1 MGENHQI
8 AGPPRGEPLLA
19 GQVGARVRIP
29 LSGTPG
35 PRWSRVFTARLSS
48 ALTGQPA
55 IGYLKMAELVQGADI
70 VIEGVEADEAERL
83 GQALATAIDAANRDS
98 QHGSEA
104 PKQRHNM
111 TVEEAHAIARHV
123 VVESAPMA
131 GRRPSSESFPGR

>member
-1 MGENHQI
+1 MAENHQI
-8 AGPPRGEPLLA
+8 VGPPRGEPLLA

-83 GQALATAIDAANRDS
+83 GQALSAALDAANRDA
-98 QHGSEA
+98 QHGPEQA
-104 PKQRHNM
+104 KQHHNM
-111 TVEEAHAIARHV
+111 TVEEANAIASHV
-123 VVESAPMA
+123 VVEPGPMA